1 MHLCSSVI
9 KNGGDCLPGYLS
21 RYILYISNFLLL
33 QLPCVICRCF
43 RGFRCGRGSY
53 CCDCEDCFS
62 SATTANQ
69 LRVFVRVRI
78 DFVRFERRVELDVVE
93 GAEDVEEEEDEEED
107 EEDDDDKAD

>member
-1 MHLCSSVI
+1 MHLCH
-9 KNGGDCLPGYLS
+9 LS
-21 RYILYISNFLLL
+21 LKEWSGELYFIFYCFSFPVL
-33 QLPCVICRCF
+33 CRCF

-78 DFVRFERRVELDVVE
+78 DFVRFARRVEVVE
-93 GAEDVEEEEDEEED
+93 EAEDED

>member
-1 MHLCSSVI
+1 MYSLDAPLSLRMV
-9 KNGGDCLPGYLS
+9 GD
-21 RYILYISNFLLL
+21 LYFIAYCFPVL
-33 QLPCVICRCF
+33 CRCF

-78 DFVRFERRVELDVVE
+78 DFVRFERRVEVVE
-93 GAEDVEEEEDEEED
+93 EAEDED